1 MAERRKLGRERVAD
15 IQTALASLNSNVY
28 SAVNAVVGHYNNF
41 GTKAPIPKKRAE
53 RIVKELKDAEL
64 ALSRG
69 R

>member
-1 MAERRKLGRERVAD
+1 MP
-15 IQTALASLNSNVY
+15 
-28 SAVNAVVGHYNNF
+28 VGLH
-41 GTKAPIPKKRAE
+41 AE

>member
-1 MAERRKLGRERVAD
+1 VLWLTFDVSRRVWF
-15 IQTALASLNSNVY
+15 NSNVY